1 MKLLLAAT
9 VAVALASPAFAQ
21 SNGSM
26 QGMSGMSNMQG
37 MQGMQGMD
45 HGSMVMAEGE
55 GTVKSLDPK
64 AGTVTI
70 RHGPIAALK
79 WPAMTMTFKASNPAL
94 LQGVSVGDSVKFQLM
109 QMGGAITLTAIQAK

>member
-21 SNGSM
+21 SNGS
-26 QGMSGMSNMQG
+26 MQG

-70 RHGPIAALK
+70 QHGPIAALN

-94 LQGVSVGDSVKFQLM
+94 LQGVSVGESVKFQLM
-109 QMGGAITLTAIQAK
+109 QMGGAITLMAIQAK